1 MIINKINEIEDKAR
15 LVDELQD
22 LLEQQ
27 INLAHKG
34 DPGGRRFGD
43 LSLRMGFLVEEIARS
58 KILELEEFRDRK
70 NHIRRLYDSLYPTIA
85 TRKDETCR
93 KLVRVIKGKKTIATY
108 RDNI

>member
-1 MIINKINEIEDKAR
+1 MIINKTDEVEDKAH

-34 DPGGRRFGD
+34 DPGGKRFGD
-43 LSLRMGFLVEEIARS
+43 LSLRMGFLVEEITRS
-58 KILELEEFRDRK
+58 KILESDRFRDKRE
-70 NHIRRLYDSLYPTIA
+70 HIKRLYDSLYPTVA
-85 TRKDETCR
+85 TRKVETAE
-93 KLVRVIKGKKTIATY
+93 KIVRVIKGKKTIATY